1 MQCIPTDLL
10 SQHFGEQVAV
20 IGWAPVTV
28 FVPVLR
34 NVGQVG
40 FGERQ
45 SQEEVEI
52 PAAGVT
58 ATGTA
63 VFGAG
68 GGEISG
74 GGSSSG
80 ENSCTE
86 GKWPGGGWEGEVAP
100 TGGNQVRLTGKGT
113 GNQSRRVECSPKAR
127 DGVGLLE
134 LRTQGEEDETQ
145 RRHRATTA
153 MRAVPGKGC
162 GGGKSMGG
170 SDALVC
176 REETFSGG
184 PGPQE
189 PEQRKLGEGKAAAV
203 SERQDTITRGRQEN
217 LDVQGLRLQLLC
229 GGGGGGGVAG
239 ALPSLPEGNGFL
251 LPSNKA
257 SGREGLQSFAEGA
270 RDQHDGQVEEEPWK
284 RVTAKTGARR
294 GTRFQCQCSGRA
306 QDSGNRFA
314 ALATPQRCG
323 EQDGALSEEE
333 AQEQKPQSPPAPPGG
348 GSRGG
353 SAGPVRPSARGQ
365 GHPRAA
371 ARRRHRTQAQ
381 EVRDEVTEC
390 RQSEHSTEEGRHEG
404 GQSGDDPRGGHLVP
418 AHPRGRGKGCM
429 HRLHGEATVTEGVS
443 GGHGLSLHPEKPY
456 EEEDSG
462 AETTAEVRTE
472 FFDISE
478 GAEKELDGDLSL
490 LSSVEFIPETV
501 SFEESFTMLL
511 EASEVESK
519 LREVINECR
528 KALSEDFR
536 RFEWVRQRI
545 ERFLDEGNF
554 TDASREIMEAHIQSQ
569 IAEFVIKLASTGSL
583 GWIGSDEADQLGS
596 ATEEAPIATLGTTE
610 VVPRTAHQ
618 E

>member
-40 FGERQ
+40 FGEWQ

-86 GKWPGGGWEGEVAP
+86 GKWPGGGWEGEVTP
-100 TGGNQVRLTGKGT
+100 TGGNQVHFTGKGT
-113 GNQSRRVECSPKAR
+113 GNQSRRVEYSPKVR

-348 GSRGG
+348 GSRGE
-353 SAGPVRPSARGQ
+353 ARGRSDRAREDRVTREPPRDAGTEHRRRKYETRSQ
-365 GHPRAA
+365 SADSPSTALRKADARVARVETIRVAAILCQLTHVDEERAA
-371 ARRRHRTQAQ
+371 CLDFMAKIQLLKESQ
-381 EVRDEVTEC
+381 
-390 RQSEHSTEEGRHEG
+390 
-404 GQSGDDPRGGHLVP
+404 
-418 AHPRGRGKGCM
+418 
-429 HRLHGEATVTEGVS
+429 
-443 GGHGLSLHPEKPY
+443 
-456 EEEDSG
+456 G
-462 AETTAEVRTE
+462 AM
-472 FFDISE
+472 
-478 GAEKELDGDLSL
+478 G
-490 LSSVEFIPETV
+490 
-501 SFEESFTMLL
+501 
-511 EASEVESK
+511 
-519 LREVINECR
+519 
-528 KALSEDFR
+528 
-536 RFEWVRQRI
+536 
-545 ERFLDEGNF
+545 
-554 TDASREIMEAHIQSQ
+554 
-569 IAEFVIKLASTGSL
+569 
-583 GWIGSDEADQLGS
+583 
-596 ATEEAPIATLGTTE
+596 
-610 VVPRTAHQ
+610 
-618 E
+618 